1 MRDREI
7 SVEQEH
13 LDRVYRRLEEKI
25 HEAEFLMNDAA
36 KRGQVGT
43 PGALAER
50 DAQVFR
56 AGIHLNRLNNEF
68 EDFLFGRIDLLLG
81 KDGKKGPD
89 GAYTAVEPAEGA
101 VRDDGT
107 ADIAETLHIGRIG
120 VLDSEYAPLVIDWRA
135 PAAAPFYRST
145 PVDPG
150 RVVRRR
156 VIRSKGRRVLGV
168 EDDLMRPELKA
179 FLDGGE
185 LAVIGDGALMAAL
198 GQARSHTMRDIVA
211 SIQAEQDLVIR
222 APAASVTYVEGG
234 PGTGKTAVAL
244 HRAAYLLYQDRR
256 RYSGG
261 ILIVSPTPL
270 LVAYTEGVLPSLGEE
285 GQVAIRAIGSLVDGA
300 EATLYDSPS
309 TARAKG
315 SYRMLRVLRKAAR
328 GALELGPAGMLGGAD
343 GSGTGAGGGSA
354 SGSGASG
361 ADASGAGAGGADASG
376 TGTGGAN
383 GTRSGRSAGNG
394 TGSEMS
400 GAEASGT
407 GVGGANGTRSGRSAG
422 NGTGSEMSGADA
434 SGSEAGE
441 AEASGSGTS
450 GADASGTGTSGAYG
464 TRSGRSGA
472 NGAGAGNGSGV
483 GTAAANGRGS
493 GTAPASSGS
502 ASATAPTQ
510 LSFGDDGDGESPA
523 APAPVG
529 PPTRL
534 RVVAFG
540 RRLELE
546 AAELERIRRN
556 ALGGTA
562 PVNLL
567 RPRARKL
574 LLDALWAQSGA
585 ATRHTDPELAAELRS
600 SFDED
605 VTSEDSF
612 IAFLDAWWPELT
624 PRAVLAAMADERRLG
639 RWARR
644 ILNPGEVRRVARS
657 LRRDGHSV
665 HDIAMLDELQ
675 AILGTPARPRKKR
688 ELDPLDQLTGL
699 EELMPVREESQR
711 ERAER
716 LAQERTEYA
725 HVIVDEAQDLT
736 PMQWRM
742 VGRRGRHATWTV
754 VGDPAQSSWSDPD
767 EAAEARDEALGTRP
781 RRRFELTVNYRNP
794 AEIAE
799 LAAKVL
805 ALAMPGSKAPSAVRS
820 TGVEP
825 RFTVV
830 QKSLG
835 ETVRAEA
842 ARLLDLVD
850 GTVGVV
856 VAMQRREEAARWLAG
871 LGERVVALGSLEAK
885 GLEYDATV
893 VVSPAE
899 IADES
904 PAGLRVLYVALTR
917 ATQQLTVVSADRDQ
931 PDGSGVPDLLRD

>member
-1 MRDREI
+1 MAVQAQQETAVDSVQDSVRDREI

-25 HEAEFLMNDAA
+25 HEAEFLMHDAA
-36 KRGQVGT
+36 RRGQVGT

-56 AGIHLNRLNNEF
+56 AGVHLNRLNNEF
-68 EDFLFGRIDLLLG
+68 EDFLFGRIDLLPG

-89 GAYTAVEPAEGA
+89 GAYTALEPADGA
-101 VRDDGT
+101 IRDDNT

-120 VLDSEYAPLVIDWRA
+120 VLDEDYAPLVIDWRA

-168 EDDLMRPELKA
+168 EDDLMRPQLTA
-179 FLDGGE
+179 RLDGRE
-185 LAVIGDGALMAAL
+185 LPVIGDGALMAAL

-211 SIQAEQDLVIR
+211 SIQAEQDMVIR

-256 RYSGG
+256 RYAGG

-285 GQVAIRAIGSLVDGA
+285 GQVAIRAIGSLVDGL
-300 EATLYDSPS
+300 EATLYDSPAV
-309 TARAKG
+309 ARAKG
-315 SYRMLRVLRKAAR
+315 SYRMLKVLRKAAR
-328 GALELGPAGMLGGAD
+328 GALEGGRPACGPPAGQLAFGESTGDTDTDGARPQGPAGTPD
-343 GSGTGAGGGSA
+343 
-354 SGSGASG
+354 
-361 ADASGAGAGGADASG
+361 
-376 TGTGGAN
+376 
-383 GTRSGRSAGNG
+383 
-394 TGSEMS
+394 
-400 GAEASGT
+400 
-407 GVGGANGTRSGRSAG
+407 
-422 NGTGSEMSGADA
+422 
-434 SGSEAGE
+434 
-441 AEASGSGTS
+441 
-450 GADASGTGTSGAYG
+450 
-464 TRSGRSGA
+464 
-472 NGAGAGNGSGV
+472 
-483 GTAAANGRGS
+483 
-493 GTAPASSGS
+493 
-502 ASATAPTQ
+502 
-510 LSFGDDGDGESPA
+510 
-523 APAPVG
+523 
-529 PPTRL
+529 RL

-546 AAELERIRRN
+546 AGDLDRIRQS

-574 LLDALWAQSGA
+574 LLDALWERSGA
-585 ATRHTDPELAAELRS
+585 SGRHSDPELAAELRS

-605 VTSEDSF
+605 VTGEDSF

-624 PRAVLAAMADERRLG
+624 PKSVLAAMADERRLG

-644 ILNPGEVRRVARS
+644 ILNPGEVRKVARS
-657 LRRDGHSV
+657 LKREGHSV

-675 AILGTPARPRKKR
+675 AILGAPARPRRRR

-767 EAAEARDEALGTRP
+767 EAAQARDEALGSRP
-781 RRRFELTVNYRNP
+781 RRRFRLTVNYRNP

-805 ALAMPGSKAPSAVRS
+805 ALAMPGAESPAAVRS
-820 TGVEP
+820 TGVVP
-825 RFTVV
+825 RFSAVTDT
-830 QKSLG
+830 LG
-835 ETVRAEA
+835 TTVRAEA
-842 ARLLDLVD
+842 ERLLERVD

-856 VAMQRREEAARWLAG
+856 VAMNRREEARRWLAG
-871 LGERVVALGSLEAK
+871 LGDRVVALGSLEAK

-917 ATQQLTVVSADRDQ
+917 ATQQLTVVSADRDE
-931 PDGSGVPDLLRD
+931 PDGDGVPDLLRD

>member
-1 MRDREI
+1 VAAQEAVDTVRDREI
-7 SVEQEH
+7 GIEQEH
-13 LDRVYRRLEEKI
+13 LDQVYRRLEEKI

-36 KRGQVGT
+36 QKGHVGT

-56 AGIHLNRLNNEF
+56 AGVHLNRLNNEF
-68 EDFLFGRIDLLLG
+68 EDFLFGRIDLLEG
-81 KDGKKGPD
+81 KDGVRGPD
-89 GAYTAVEPAEGA
+89 GAYTSVEPADDA
-101 VRDDGT
+101 VRADNT
-107 ADIAETLHIGRIG
+107 ADIGETLHIGRIG
-120 VLDSEYAPLVIDWRA
+120 VLDADYSPLVIDWRA

-145 PVDPG
+145 PVEPG

-179 FLDGGE
+179 ALDGAE
-185 LAVIGDGALMAAL
+185 LPVIGDGALMAAL
-198 GQARSHTMRDIVA
+198 GQARGHSMRDIVS

-256 RYSGG
+256 RYAGG

-270 LVAYTEGVLPSLGEE
+270 LVSYTEGVLPSLGEE
-285 GQVAIRAIGSLVDGA
+285 GQVAIRALGDLA
-300 EATLYDSPS
+300 EDAAGGVADTYDEPAVS
-309 TARAKG
+309 RIKG
-315 SYRMLRVLRKAAR
+315 SSRMLAVLRKAAR
-328 GALELGPAGMLGGAD
+328 GALDQPDTPRL
-343 GSGTGAGGGSA
+343 
-354 SGSGASG
+354 
-361 ADASGAGAGGADASG
+361 
-376 TGTGGAN
+376 
-383 GTRSGRSAGNG
+383 
-394 TGSEMS
+394 
-400 GAEASGT
+400 
-407 GVGGANGTRSGRSAG
+407 
-422 NGTGSEMSGADA
+422 
-434 SGSEAGE
+434 
-441 AEASGSGTS
+441 
-450 GADASGTGTSGAYG
+450 
-464 TRSGRSGA
+464 
-472 NGAGAGNGSGV
+472 
-483 GTAAANGRGS
+483 
-493 GTAPASSGS
+493 
-502 ASATAPTQ
+502 
-510 LSFGDDGDGESPA
+510 
-523 APAPVG
+523 
-529 PPTRL
+529 L

-546 AAELERIRRN
+546 ENELRRIRQN
-556 ALGGTA
+556 VLSGTA

-567 RPRARKL
+567 RPRARRL
-574 LLDALWAQSGA
+574 LLDALYARSGA
-585 ATRHTDPELAAELRS
+585 AGRHSDPELAAELRS

-605 VTSEDSF
+605 VSTEDSF
-612 IAFLDAWWPELT
+612 LGFLDAWWPELA
-624 PRAVLAAMADERRLG
+624 PRRVLDAMGDEKRLG

-657 LRRDGHSV
+657 LRRPGLSV
-665 HDIAMLDELQ
+665 HDVALLDELHTL
-675 AILGTPARPRKKR
+675 LGAPARPKRKR
-688 ELDPLDQLTGL
+688 EYDPLDQLTGL
-699 EELMPVREESQR
+699 EELMPVREETQR

-716 LAQERTEYA
+716 LAAERTEYA

-742 VGRRGRHATWTV
+742 VGRRGRHATWTI

-767 EAAEARDEALGTRP
+767 EAAASRDEALGSRP

-805 ALAMPGSKAPSAVRS
+805 ALAMPGKESPRAVRS

-825 RFTVV
+825 RFVAV
-830 QKSLG
+830 AGGDLAK
-835 ETVRAEA
+835 TVRAEA
-842 ARLLDLVD
+842 ERLLAGVE

-856 VAMQRREEAARWLAG
+856 VAMDRRAEAARWLDG
-871 LGERVVALGSLEAK
+871 LGDRVVALGSLEAK
-885 GLEYDATV
+885 GLEYDATL

-917 ATQQLTVVSADRDQ
+917 STQALTVLAGERDL
-931 PDGSGVPDLLRD
+931 PDAAGVPDLLRD

>member
-1 MRDREI
+1 MAAQAQQTAVDSIHDSVRDREI

-56 AGIHLNRLNNEF
+56 AGVHLNRLNNEF

-89 GAYTAVEPAEGA
+89 GAYTAVEPADGA
-101 VRDDGT
+101 VRDDNT

-179 FLDGGE
+179 FLAGQE

-285 GQVAIRAIGSLVDGA
+285 GQVAIRAIGSLVDGV

-315 SYRMLRVLRKAAR
+315 SYRMLKVLRKAAR
-328 GALELGPAGMLGGAD
+328 GALEA
-343 GSGTGAGGGSA
+343 GSGSGGSA
-354 SGSGASG
+354 GGSGRRRRRG
-361 ADASGAGAGGADASG
+361 
-376 TGTGGAN
+376 
-383 GTRSGRSAGNG
+383 
-394 TGSEMS
+394 
-400 GAEASGT
+400 EASGRL
-407 GVGGANGTRSGRSAG
+407 AF
-422 NGTGSEMSGADA
+422 
-434 SGSEAGE
+434 
-441 AEASGSGTS
+441 
-450 GADASGTGTSGAYG
+450 
-464 TRSGRSGA
+464 
-472 NGAGAGNGSGV
+472 GAGDAD
-483 GTAAANGRGS
+483 
-493 GTAPASSGS
+493 
-502 ASATAPTQ
+502 Q
-510 LSFGDDGDGESPA
+510 LPFGDDDTPER
-523 APAPVG
+523 APAG
-529 PPTRL
+529 PASRL

-546 AAELERIRRN
+546 APELERIRHT
-556 ALGGTA
+556 ALSGTA

-567 RPRARKL
+567 RPRARRL
-574 LLDALWAQSGA
+574 LLDALWARSGA
-585 ATRHTDPELAAELRS
+585 GGRHTDPELAAELRS

-605 VTSEDSF
+605 VSSEDSF
-612 IAFLDAWWPELT
+612 IDFLNAWWPELT
-624 PRAVLAAMADERRLG
+624 PKAVLDAMADERRLG

-644 ILNPGEVRRVARS
+644 ILNPGEVRKVARS
-657 LRRDGHSV
+657 LRRDGYSV

-675 AILGTPARPRKKR
+675 AILGTPARPRKR
-688 ELDPLDQLTGL
+688 RDLDPLDQLTGL
-699 EELMPVREESQR
+699 EELMPVREETQR

-716 LAQERTEYA
+716 LAEERTEYA

-781 RRRFELTVNYRNP
+781 RRRFQLTVNYRNP
-794 AEIAE
+794 SEIAE
-799 LAAKVL
+799 LASRVL
-805 ALAMPGSKAPSAVRS
+805 ALAMPGSESPRAVRS

-825 RFTVV
+825 RFAVV
-830 QKSLG
+830 RESLAS
-835 ETVRAEA
+835 TVREEA
-842 ARLLDLVD
+842 ARLLDRVD
-850 GTVGVV
+850 GTIGVV

-871 LGERVVALGSLEAK
+871 LGDRVVALGSLEAK

-917 ATQQLTVVSADRDQ
+917 ATQQLTVVSGERDQ
-931 PDGSGVPDLLRD
+931 PDATGVPDLLRD

>member
-1 MRDREI
+1 MAAQVQQETALGSVHDSVREREI

-13 LDRVYRRLEEKI
+13 LDQVYRRLDEKI

-36 KRGQVGT
+36 KRGHVGT

-56 AGIHLNRLNNEF
+56 AGVHLNRLHNEY

-81 KDGKKGPD
+81 KDGEKGPD

-101 VRDDGT
+101 VREDGT

-120 VLDSEYAPLVIDWRA
+120 VLDEEYAPLVIDWRA

-179 FLDGGE
+179 RLDGHE

-198 GQARSHTMRDIVA
+198 GQARSHTMRDIVS

-256 RYSGG
+256 RYAGG

-300 EATLYDSPS
+300 EATLYDAPS
-309 TARAKG
+309 VARAKG
-315 SYRMLRVLRKAAR
+315 SYRMLKVLRKAAR
-328 GALELGPAGMLGGAD
+328 GALELND
-343 GSGTGAGGGSA
+343 
-354 SGSGASG
+354 
-361 ADASGAGAGGADASG
+361 
-376 TGTGGAN
+376 
-383 GTRSGRSAGNG
+383 
-394 TGSEMS
+394 
-400 GAEASGT
+400 
-407 GVGGANGTRSGRSAG
+407 
-422 NGTGSEMSGADA
+422 
-434 SGSEAGE
+434 
-441 AEASGSGTS
+441 
-450 GADASGTGTSGAYG
+450 
-464 TRSGRSGA
+464 
-472 NGAGAGNGSGV
+472 
-483 GTAAANGRGS
+483 
-493 GTAPASSGS
+493 
-502 ASATAPTQ
+502 
-510 LSFGDDGDGESPA
+510 
-523 APAPVG
+523 
-529 PPTRL
+529 PPGRL

-546 AAELERIRRN
+546 AGELEAIRRTT
-556 ALGGTA
+556 LSGTA

-567 RPRARKL
+567 RPRARRL
-574 LLDALWAQSGA
+574 LLDALWARSGA

-605 VTSEDSF
+605 ITGEDDF
-612 IAFLDAWWPELT
+612 VAFLDAWWPELT
-624 PRAVLAAMADERRLG
+624 PRRVLDAMADERRLG

-644 ILNPGEVRRVARS
+644 ILTPGEVRRVARS
-657 LRRDGHSV
+657 LKRDGLSV
-665 HDIAMLDELQ
+665 HDVAMLDELQ
-675 AILGTPARPRKKR
+675 AVLGLPARPKKKR

-699 EELMPVREESQR
+699 DELMPVREESQR

-716 LAQERTEYA
+716 LAQERTEYT

-781 RRRFELTVNYRNP
+781 RRRFTLTVNYRNP
-794 AEIAE
+794 AEIAQ
-799 LAAKVL
+799 LASKVL
-805 ALAMPGSKAPSAVRS
+805 ALAMPGSPSPSAVRS

-825 RFTVV
+825 RFVATNNGH
-830 QKSLG
+830 STAERG
-835 ETVRAEA
+835 SFARTVREEA
-842 ARLLDLVD
+842 ARLLDRVD

-856 VAMQRREEAARWLAG
+856 VAMNRREEAARWLAG
-871 LGERVVALGSLEAK
+871 LGDRVVALGSLEAK

-917 ATQQLTVVSADRDQ
+917 ATQQLTVVSGERDE
-931 PDGSGVPDLLRD
+931 PDAHGVPDLLRD

>member
-1 MRDREI
+1 MAAQAHRQGAVGSVHDSVRDREI
-7 SVEQEH
+7 DVEQEH

-25 HEAEFLMNDAA
+25 HEAEFLMQDAA
-36 KRGQVGT
+36 RRGQVGT

-68 EDFLFGRIDLLLG
+68 EDFLFGRIDLLTG

-101 VRDDGT
+101 VRPDNT

-120 VLDSEYAPLVIDWRA
+120 VLDQDYTPLVIDWRA

-156 VIRSKGRRVLGV
+156 VIRSKGRQVLGV
-168 EDDLMRPELKA
+168 EDDLMRPELTA
-179 FLDGGE
+179 YLDGDE
-185 LAVIGDGALMAAL
+185 LPAIGDGALMAAL

-256 RYSGG
+256 RYAGG

-285 GQVAIRAIGSLVDGA
+285 GQVAIRAIGSLVEGS

-309 TARAKG
+309 VARAKG
-315 SYRMLRVLRKAAR
+315 SSRMLKVLRKAAR
-328 GALELGPAGMLGGAD
+328 GALELNDPPA
-343 GSGTGAGGGSA
+343 
-354 SGSGASG
+354 
-361 ADASGAGAGGADASG
+361 
-376 TGTGGAN
+376 
-383 GTRSGRSAGNG
+383 
-394 TGSEMS
+394 
-400 GAEASGT
+400 
-407 GVGGANGTRSGRSAG
+407 
-422 NGTGSEMSGADA
+422 
-434 SGSEAGE
+434 
-441 AEASGSGTS
+441 
-450 GADASGTGTSGAYG
+450 
-464 TRSGRSGA
+464 
-472 NGAGAGNGSGV
+472 
-483 GTAAANGRGS
+483 
-493 GTAPASSGS
+493 
-502 ASATAPTQ
+502 
-510 LSFGDDGDGESPA
+510 
-523 APAPVG
+523 
-529 PPTRL
+529 RL

-546 AAELERIRRN
+546 ARELDGIRRS

-574 LLDALWAQSGA
+574 LLDALWERSGA
-585 ATRHTDPELAAELRS
+585 AGRHSDPELAAELRS

-605 VTSEDSF
+605 ITSEDAF

-624 PRAVLAAMADERRLG
+624 PAAVLDAMADERRLG

-644 ILNPGEVRRVARS
+644 ILNPGEVRKVARS
-657 LRRDGHSV
+657 LRREGRTV
-665 HDIAMLDELQ
+665 HDIALLDELQ
-675 AILGTPARPRKKR
+675 AVLGAPARPRRKR

-716 LAQERTEYA
+716 LAQERVEYA

-799 LAAKVL
+799 LASKVL
-805 ALAMPGSKAPSAVRS
+805 ALAMPGSVSPKAVRS

-830 QKSLG
+830 EDTLG
-835 ETVRAEA
+835 ATVRDEA
-842 ARLLDLVD
+842 ARLLERVD

-856 VAMQRREEAARWLAG
+856 VAMQRREEARRWLAG
-871 LGERVVALGSLEAK
+871 LGDRVVALGSLEAK

-917 ATQQLTVVSADRDQ
+917 ATQQLTVVSADRDE
-931 PDGSGVPDLLRD
+931 PDAVGVPDLLRD

>member
-1 MRDREI
+1 MAAQAQQETAVGSVHGETHDSVRDREI
-7 SVEQEH
+7 GIEQVH
-13 LDRVYRRLEEKI
+13 LDQVYRRLEEKI

-56 AGIHLNRLNNEF
+56 AGVHLNRLNNEF
-68 EDFLFGRIDLLLG
+68 EDFLFGRIDLLRG

-101 VRDDGT
+101 VREDNT

-120 VLDSEYAPLVIDWRA
+120 VLDQDYSPLVIDWRA

-145 PVDPG
+145 PVEPG

-168 EDDLMRPELKA
+168 EDDLMRPELTA
-179 FLDGGE
+179 FLDGE
-185 LAVIGDGALMAAL
+185 RLPVIGDGALMAAL

-256 RYSGG
+256 RYAGG

-300 EATLYDSPS
+300 EATLYDSPAV
-309 TARAKG
+309 ARAKG
-315 SYRMLRVLRKAAR
+315 SYRMLKVLRKAAR
-328 GALELGPAGMLGGAD
+328 GALETKD
-343 GSGTGAGGGSA
+343 T
-354 SGSGASG
+354 
-361 ADASGAGAGGADASG
+361 
-376 TGTGGAN
+376 
-383 GTRSGRSAGNG
+383 
-394 TGSEMS
+394 
-400 GAEASGT
+400 
-407 GVGGANGTRSGRSAG
+407 
-422 NGTGSEMSGADA
+422 
-434 SGSEAGE
+434 
-441 AEASGSGTS
+441 
-450 GADASGTGTSGAYG
+450 
-464 TRSGRSGA
+464 
-472 NGAGAGNGSGV
+472 
-483 GTAAANGRGS
+483 
-493 GTAPASSGS
+493 
-502 ASATAPTQ
+502 
-510 LSFGDDGDGESPA
+510 
-523 APAPVG
+523 
-529 PPTRL
+529 PTRL

-546 AAELERIRRN
+546 ADRLERIRNN

-574 LLDALWAQSGA
+574 LLDALWEQSGA
-585 ATRHTDPELAAELRS
+585 AGRHSDPELAAELRS

-612 IAFLDAWWPELT
+612 IEFLDAWWPELA
-624 PRAVLAAMADERRLG
+624 PRSVLAAMADERRLG

-657 LRRDGHSV
+657 LGRDGLSV
-665 HDIAMLDELQ
+665 HDVAMLDELE
-675 AILGTPARPRKKR
+675 AVLGAPVRPRKRR

-699 EELMPVREESQR
+699 EELMPQREETQR

-742 VGRRGRHATWTV
+742 VGRRGRHATWTI

-767 EAAEARDEALGTRP
+767 EAAEARDEALGSRP
-781 RRRFELTVNYRNP
+781 RRRFQLTVNYRNP

-805 ALAMPGSKAPSAVRS
+805 ALAMPGSVSPSAVRS

-825 RFTVV
+825 RFVATNNAQGAAVRNP
-830 QKSLG
+830 LA
-835 ETVRAEA
+835 ETVREEA
-842 ARLLDLVD
+842 ARLLDRVD

-856 VAMQRREEAARWLAG
+856 VAMNRREEARRWLAG
-871 LGERVVALGSLEAK
+871 LGDRVVALGSLEAK

-917 ATQQLTVVSADRDQ
+917 ATQQLTVVSAGRDE
-931 PDGSGVPDLLRD
+931 PDEAGVPDLLRD

>member
-1 MRDREI
+1 MAAQVQQETLDSAHDSVREKEI
-7 SVEQEH
+7 GVEQEH

-36 KRGQVGT
+36 QRGQVGT

-101 VRDDGT
+101 VRPDNT

-156 VIRSKGRRVLGV
+156 VIRSKGRKVLGV

-179 FLDGGE
+179 SLDGGE

-256 RYSGG
+256 RYAGG

-300 EATLYDSPS
+300 EATLYDSPAV
-309 TARAKG
+309 ARAKG
-315 SYRMLRVLRKAAR
+315 SYRMLKVLRKAAR
-328 GALELGPAGMLGGAD
+328 GALE
-343 GSGTGAGGGSA
+343 SG
-354 SGSGASG
+354 
-361 ADASGAGAGGADASG
+361 DA
-376 TGTGGAN
+376 
-383 GTRSGRSAGNG
+383 
-394 TGSEMS
+394 
-400 GAEASGT
+400 
-407 GVGGANGTRSGRSAG
+407 
-422 NGTGSEMSGADA
+422 
-434 SGSEAGE
+434 
-441 AEASGSGTS
+441 
-450 GADASGTGTSGAYG
+450 
-464 TRSGRSGA
+464 
-472 NGAGAGNGSGV
+472 
-483 GTAAANGRGS
+483 
-493 GTAPASSGS
+493 
-502 ASATAPTQ
+502 
-510 LSFGDDGDGESPA
+510 
-523 APAPVG
+523 
-529 PPTRL
+529 PTRL

-540 RRLELE
+540 RRVELE
-546 AAELERIRRN
+546 APDLDRIRHN

-574 LLDALWAQSGA
+574 LLDALWSRSGA
-585 ATRHTDPELAAELRS
+585 AGRHSDPELAAELRS

-605 VTSEDSF
+605 ITSEDDF

-624 PRAVLAAMADERRLG
+624 PRGVLEAMSGERRLG

-657 LRRDGHSV
+657 LKREGLSV
-665 HDIAMLDELQ
+665 HDVAVLDELQ
-675 AILGTPARPRKKR
+675 AVLGAPARPRKKR
-688 ELDPLDQLTGL
+688 DHDPLDQLTGL
-699 EELMPVREESQR
+699 EELMPVREETQR

-767 EAAEARDEALGTRP
+767 EAAEARDEALGSRP
-781 RRRFELTVNYRNP
+781 RRRCTLTVNYRNP

-805 ALAMPGSKAPSAVRS
+805 ALAMPGSESPSAVRS

-825 RFTVV
+825 RFVTAVREP
-830 QKSLG
+830 LAR
-835 ETVRAEA
+835 TVRAEA

-856 VAMQRREEAARWLAG
+856 VAMNRRDEAARWLAG
-871 LGERVVALGSLEAK
+871 LGDRVVALGSLEAK

-917 ATQQLTVVSADRDQ
+917 ATQQLTVVSAERDD
-931 PDGSGVPDLLRD
+931 PDAKGVPDLLRD

>member
-1 MRDREI
+1 
-7 SVEQEH
+7 
-13 LDRVYRRLEEKI
+13 
-25 HEAEFLMNDAA
+25 MNDAA
-36 KRGQVGT
+36 QRGQVGT

-56 AGIHLNRLNNEF
+56 AGVHLNRLNNEF
-68 EDFLFGRIDLLLG
+68 EDFLFGRIDLLTG

-101 VRDDGT
+101 VRADDT

-120 VLDSEYAPLVIDWRA
+120 VLDQDYAPLVIDWRA

-156 VIRSKGRRVLGV
+156 VIRSKGRKVLGV
-168 EDDLMRPELKA
+168 EDDLMRPELTA
-179 FLDGGE
+179 YLDGQE
-185 LAVIGDGALMAAL
+185 LPVIGDGALMAAL

-256 RYSGG
+256 RYAGG

-285 GQVAIRAIGSLVDGA
+285 GQVAIRAIGSLVEGN
-300 EATLYDSPS
+300 EAALYDAPS
-309 TARAKG
+309 VARAKG
-315 SYRMLRVLRKAAR
+315 SYRMLKVLRKAAR
-328 GALELGPAGMLGGAD
+328 GALELN
-343 GSGTGAGGGSA
+343 
-354 SGSGASG
+354 
-361 ADASGAGAGGADASG
+361 DA
-376 TGTGGAN
+376 
-383 GTRSGRSAGNG
+383 
-394 TGSEMS
+394 
-400 GAEASGT
+400 
-407 GVGGANGTRSGRSAG
+407 
-422 NGTGSEMSGADA
+422 
-434 SGSEAGE
+434 
-441 AEASGSGTS
+441 
-450 GADASGTGTSGAYG
+450 
-464 TRSGRSGA
+464 
-472 NGAGAGNGSGV
+472 
-483 GTAAANGRGS
+483 
-493 GTAPASSGS
+493 
-502 ASATAPTQ
+502 
-510 LSFGDDGDGESPA
+510 
-523 APAPVG
+523 
-529 PPTRL
+529 PTRL

-546 AAELERIRRN
+546 AQELEGIRRA

-574 LLDALWAQSGA
+574 LLDALWEQSGSA
-585 ATRHTDPELAAELRS
+585 NRHTDPELAAELRS

-605 VTSEDSF
+605 ITSEDAF

-624 PRAVLAAMADERRLG
+624 PAAVLDAMTDERRLG

-644 ILNPGEVRRVARS
+644 ILNPGEVRKVARS
-657 LRRDGHSV
+657 LKRDGRSV
-665 HDIAMLDELQ
+665 HDIALLDELQ
-675 AILGTPARPRKKR
+675 AILGAPARPRKKR

-767 EAAEARDEALGTRP
+767 EAAQARDEALGTRP
-781 RRRFELTVNYRNP
+781 RRRFQLTVNYRNP

-799 LAAKVL
+799 LASKVL
-805 ALAMPGSKAPSAVRS
+805 ALAMPGSESPKAVRS

-830 QKSLG
+830 ENTLA
-835 ETVRAEA
+835 ETVRDEA
-842 ARLLDLVD
+842 ARLLERVD

-856 VAMQRREEAARWLAG
+856 VAMQRRAEARRWLAG
-871 LGERVVALGSLEAK
+871 LGDRVVALGSLEAK

-917 ATQQLTVVSADRDQ
+917 ATQQLTVVSAERDE
-931 PDGSGVPDLLRD
+931 PDAAGVPDLLRD

>member
-1 MRDREI
+1 MAAQVQQSAVGSVHEAHDSVRDREI

-25 HEAEFLMNDAA
+25 HEAEFLMHDAA
-36 KRGQVGT
+36 QRGQVGT

-56 AGIHLNRLNNEF
+56 AGVHLNRLNNEF

-101 VRDDGT
+101 VREDNT

-120 VLDSEYAPLVIDWRA
+120 VLDEDYSPLVIDWRA
-135 PAAAPFYRST
+135 PAAAPFYRAT
-145 PVDPG
+145 PVEPG

-168 EDDLMRPELKA
+168 EDDLMRPELTA
-179 FLDGGE
+179 YLDGRE
-185 LAVIGDGALMAAL
+185 LPVIGDGALMAAL
-198 GQARSHTMRDIVA
+198 GQARGHTMRDIVS

-256 RYSGG
+256 RYAGG

-300 EATLYDSPS
+300 EATVYDSPS
-309 TARAKG
+309 VARAKG
-315 SYRMLRVLRKAAR
+315 SSRMLKVLRKAAR
-328 GALELGPAGMLGGAD
+328 GALELGPAAP
-343 GSGTGAGGGSA
+343 
-354 SGSGASG
+354 
-361 ADASGAGAGGADASG
+361 ADAEDDE
-376 TGTGGAN
+376 
-383 GTRSGRSAGNG
+383 GR
-394 TGSEMS
+394 
-400 GAEASGT
+400 
-407 GVGGANGTRSGRSAG
+407 
-422 NGTGSEMSGADA
+422 
-434 SGSEAGE
+434 
-441 AEASGSGTS
+441 
-450 GADASGTGTSGAYG
+450 
-464 TRSGRSGA
+464 
-472 NGAGAGNGSGV
+472 
-483 GTAAANGRGS
+483 
-493 GTAPASSGS
+493 P
-502 ASATAPTQ
+502 
-510 LSFGDDGDGESPA
+510 GDG
-523 APAPVG
+523 
-529 PPTRL
+529 PPSRL

-546 AAELERIRRN
+546 ADELERIRRT
-556 ALGGTA
+556 ALTGTA

-574 LLDALWAQSGA
+574 LLDALWARSGA
-585 ATRHTDPELAAELRS
+585 AGRHTDPELAAELRS

-612 IAFLDAWWPELT
+612 LGFLDAWWPELT
-624 PRAVLAAMADERRLG
+624 PKAVLAAMADEKRLG

-644 ILNPGEVRRVARS
+644 VLNPGEVRKVARS
-657 LRRDGHSV
+657 LRRDGLSV
-665 HDIAMLDELQ
+665 HDIALLDELQ
-675 AILGTPARPRKKR
+675 AILGAPARPRKKR

-699 EELMPVREESQR
+699 EELMPVREETQR

-742 VGRRGRHATWTV
+742 VGRRGRQATWTV

-781 RRRFELTVNYRNP
+781 RRRFQLTVNYRNP

-805 ALAMPGSKAPSAVRS
+805 ALAMPGAESPTAVRS
-820 TGVEP
+820 TGVRP

-830 QKSLG
+830 ADSL
-835 ETVRAEA
+835 ERTVRAEA
-842 ARLLDLVD
+842 ERLLRLVD

-856 VAMQRREEAARWLAG
+856 VAMGRREEARRWLAG
-871 LGERVVALGSLEAK
+871 LGDRVVALGSLEAK

-917 ATQQLTVVSADRDQ
+917 ATQQLTVVSGQRDE
-931 PDGSGVPDLLRD
+931 PDAAGVPDLLRD

>member
-1 MRDREI
+1 MAAQDAAVETADPGVDSVRNREI
-7 SVEQEH
+7 GIEQEH
-13 LDRVYRRLEEKI
+13 LNQVYRRLEEKI
-25 HEAEFLMNDAA
+25 HEAEFLMHDAA

-56 AGIHLNRLNNEF
+56 AGVHLNRLNNEF
-68 EDFLFGRIDLLLG
+68 EDFLFGRIDLLHG

-89 GAYTAVEPAEGA
+89 GAYTSIEPADDA
-101 VRDDGT
+101 VRPDNT
-107 ADIAETLHIGRIG
+107 ADIGETLHIGRIG
-120 VLDSEYAPLVIDWRA
+120 VLDSDYAPLVIDWRA

-156 VIRSKGRRVLGV
+156 VIRSKGRKVLGV
-168 EDDLMRPELKA
+168 EDDLMRPELTA
-179 FLDGGE
+179 ALDGAK
-185 LAVIGDGALMAAL
+185 LPVIGDGALMAAL

-211 SIQAEQDLVIR
+211 SIQAEQDMVIR

-256 RYSGG
+256 RYAGG

-285 GQVAIRAIGSLVDGA
+285 GQVAIRAVGNLVDGV
-300 EATLYDSPS
+300 EATAYDEPAV
-309 TARAKG
+309 ARVKG
-315 SYRMLRVLRKAAR
+315 SSRMLKVLRHAAR
-328 GALELGPAGMLGGAD
+328 GALELSGPAGEP
-343 GSGTGAGGGSA
+343 TGQLAF
-354 SGSGASG
+354 
-361 ADASGAGAGGADASG
+361 
-376 TGTGGAN
+376 
-383 GTRSGRSAGNG
+383 
-394 TGSEMS
+394 
-400 GAEASGT
+400 
-407 GVGGANGTRSGRSAG
+407 
-422 NGTGSEMSGADA
+422 
-434 SGSEAGE
+434 GE
-441 AEASGSGTS
+441 EPQ
-450 GADASGTGTSGAYG
+450 
-464 TRSGRSGA
+464 
-472 NGAGAGNGSGV
+472 
-483 GTAAANGRGS
+483 
-493 GTAPASSGS
+493 APSR
-502 ASATAPTQ
+502 AP
-510 LSFGDDGDGESPA
+510 D
-523 APAPVG
+523 
-529 PPTRL
+529 RL

-540 RRLELE
+540 RRIELE
-546 AAELERIRRN
+546 AEELQRIRHN
-556 ALGGTA
+556 VLGGTA

-567 RPRARKL
+567 RPRARRL
-574 LLDALWAQSGA
+574 LLDALYAKSGA
-585 ATRHTDPELAAELRS
+585 ATRHTDHELAAELRS

-605 VTSEDSF
+605 VAAEDAF
-612 IAFLDAWWPELT
+612 IGFLDAWWPELT
-624 PRAVLAAMADERRLG
+624 PRRVLTAMADERLLG

-644 ILNPGEVRRVARS
+644 VLNPGEVRRLARS
-657 LRRDGHSV
+657 LRREALSV
-665 HDIAMLDELQ
+665 HDVALLDELQ
-675 AILGTPARPRKKR
+675 TLLGTLARPRRRR

-699 EELMPVREESQR
+699 EELMPQREETQR

-754 VGDPAQSSWSDPD
+754 VGDPAQSSWSSPD
-767 EAAEARDEALGTRP
+767 EAAEARDEALGSRP
-781 RRRFELTVNYRNP
+781 RRRFQLTVNYRNP

-805 ALAMPGSKAPSAVRS
+805 ALAMPGMQSPSAVRS
-820 TGVEP
+820 TGVQP
-825 RFTVV
+825 RFAVV
-830 QKSLG
+830 RDGNPAQ
-835 ETVRAEA
+835 TVRAEA
-842 ARLLDLVD
+842 QRLLDRVD

-856 VAMQRREEAARWLAG
+856 VAMNRREQATRWLAG

-917 ATQQLTVVSADRDQ
+917 ATQQLTVVSDRRDE
-931 PDGSGVPDLLRD
+931 PDAKGVPDLLRD

>member
-1 MRDREI
+1 MAAQAQPSAVGSVQDSVRDREI

-56 AGIHLNRLNNEF
+56 AGVHLNRLNNEF
-68 EDFLFGRIDLLLG
+68 EDFLFGRIDLLPG

-101 VRDDGT
+101 VREDAT

-179 FLDGGE
+179 FLDGHE
-185 LAVIGDGALMAAL
+185 LPVIGDGALMAAL

-285 GQVAIRAIGSLVDGA
+285 GQVAIRAIGSLVDGV
-300 EATLYDSPS
+300 EATLYDSPAV
-309 TARAKG
+309 ARAKG
-315 SYRMLRVLRKAAR
+315 SYRMLKVLRKAAR
-328 GALELGPAGMLGGAD
+328 GVLELGAGAD
-343 GSGTGAGGGSA
+343 AGPGGSA
-354 SGSGASG
+354 R
-361 ADASGAGAGGADASG
+361 AG
-376 TGTGGAN
+376 GTGGA
-383 GTRSGRSAGNG
+383 RGRSD
-394 TGSEMS
+394 S
-400 GAEASGT
+400 G
-407 GVGGANGTRSGRSAG
+407 
-422 NGTGSEMSGADA
+422 
-434 SGSEAGE
+434 
-441 AEASGSGTS
+441 
-450 GADASGTGTSGAYG
+450 
-464 TRSGRSGA
+464 
-472 NGAGAGNGSGV
+472 
-483 GTAAANGRGS
+483 
-493 GTAPASSGS
+493 
-502 ASATAPTQ
+502 Q
-510 LSFGDDGDGESPA
+510 LSFGDLGAVDSGAGDGSGAATAVSPQ
-523 APAPVG
+523 PSSG

-546 AAELERIRRN
+546 ADELERIRRN
-556 ALGGTA
+556 ALSGTA

-574 LLDALWAQSGA
+574 LLDALWARSGA
-585 ATRHTDPELAAELRS
+585 GGRHTDPELAAELRS

-605 VTSEDSF
+605 ITSEDSF
-612 IAFLDAWWPELT
+612 IEFLDAWWPELT
-624 PRAVLAAMADERRLG
+624 PKTVLAAMADERRLG

-657 LRRDGHSV
+657 LRRDGLTV

-675 AILGTPARPRKKR
+675 AVLGAPARPRKRR

-716 LAQERTEYA
+716 LAQERVEYA

-767 EAAEARDEALGTRP
+767 EAAEARDEALGSRP

-794 AEIAE
+794 SEIAE

-805 ALAMPGSKAPSAVRS
+805 ALAMPGSTSPTAVRS

-830 QKSLG
+830 RKSLG
-835 ETVRAEA
+835 ETVREEA
-842 ARLLDLVD
+842 ARLLGLVD

-856 VAMQRREEAARWLAG
+856 VAMNRREEAARWLTG
-871 LGERVVALGSLEAK
+871 LGDRVVALGSLEAK

-931 PDGSGVPDLLRD
+931 PDGQGVPDLLRD

>member
-1 MRDREI
+1 MAAQAQQDSAVDSEHDPVRGDSAREDSVRDREI
-7 SVEQEH
+7 DVEQAH

-25 HEAEFLMNDAA
+25 HEAEFLMHDAA
-36 KRGQVGT
+36 QRGHVGT

-101 VRDDGT
+101 LHPDGT

-120 VLDSEYAPLVIDWRA
+120 VLDEDYAPLVIDWRA

-168 EDDLMRPELKA
+168 EDDLMRPEITA
-179 FLDGGE
+179 RLDGEE
-185 LAVIGDGALMAAL
+185 LAVVGDGALMAAL
-198 GQARSHTMRDIVA
+198 GQARTHSMRDIVA
-211 SIQAEQDLVIR
+211 SIQAEQDRVIR

-256 RYSGG
+256 RYAGG

-285 GQVAIRAIGSLVDGA
+285 GQVAIRAIGSLADDAAGA
-300 EATLYDSPS
+300 EATLYDTPA
-309 TARAKG
+309 TARVKG
-315 SYRMLRVLRKAAR
+315 SSRMLRVLRKAAR
-328 GALELGPAGMLGGAD
+328 GALEPAD
-343 GSGTGAGGGSA
+343 S
-354 SGSGASG
+354 
-361 ADASGAGAGGADASG
+361 
-376 TGTGGAN
+376 
-383 GTRSGRSAGNG
+383 
-394 TGSEMS
+394 
-400 GAEASGT
+400 
-407 GVGGANGTRSGRSAG
+407 
-422 NGTGSEMSGADA
+422 
-434 SGSEAGE
+434 
-441 AEASGSGTS
+441 
-450 GADASGTGTSGAYG
+450 
-464 TRSGRSGA
+464 
-472 NGAGAGNGSGV
+472 
-483 GTAAANGRGS
+483 
-493 GTAPASSGS
+493 
-502 ASATAPTQ
+502 PT
-510 LSFGDDGDGESPA
+510 L
-523 APAPVG
+523 
-529 PPTRL
+529 L

-546 AAELERIRRN
+546 AEELAGIRRTV
-556 ALGGTA
+556 LGGTA

-567 RPRARKL
+567 RPRARRL
-574 LLDALWAQSGA
+574 LLDALWEKSGA
-585 ATRHTDPELAAELRS
+585 AARHTDPELAAELRS

-605 VTSEDSF
+605 VSSEDSF
-612 IAFLDAWWPELT
+612 TAFLDAWWPELT
-624 PRAVLAAMADERRLG
+624 PAAVLAAMADERRLG

-644 ILNPGEVRRVARS
+644 VLNPGEVRKVARS
-657 LRRDGHSV
+657 LRREGYSV
-665 HDIAMLDELQ
+665 HDIALLDELQ
-675 AILGTPARPRKKR
+675 AIVGTPARPRKRR
-688 ELDPLDQLTGL
+688 EADPLDQLTGL
-699 EELMPVREESQR
+699 EELMPQREETQW

-767 EAAEARDEALGTRP
+767 EAAAARDEALGTRP

-805 ALAMPGSKAPSAVRS
+805 ALAMPGSPSPSAVRS
-820 TGVEP
+820 TGVRP
-825 RFTVV
+825 RFAVV
-830 QKSLG
+830 EDSLAG
-835 ETVRAEA
+835 TVRAEA
-842 ARLLDLVD
+842 ARLLGLVD

-856 VAMQRREEAARWLAG
+856 VAMDRREEARRWLAG
-871 LGERVVALGSLEAK
+871 LGDRVVALGSLEAK

-917 ATQQLTVVSADRDQ
+917 ATQQLTVVSGERDE
-931 PDGSGVPDLLRD
+931 PDASGVPDLLRD

>member
-1 MRDREI
+1 MAAQAQSSVVGSVQDSVRDREI
-7 SVEQEH
+7 GIEQVH

-25 HEAEFLMNDAA
+25 HEAEFLMHDAA
-36 KRGQVGT
+36 QRGQVGT

-101 VRDDGT
+101 VREDRT

-168 EDDLMRPELKA
+168 EDDLMRPELTA
-179 FLDGGE
+179 YLDGRE
-185 LAVIGDGALMAAL
+185 LSVIGDGALMAAL
-198 GQARSHTMRDIVA
+198 GQARGHTMRDIVS

-256 RYSGG
+256 RYAGG

-285 GQVAIRAIGSLVDGA
+285 GQVAIRAIGSLVDGV
-300 EATLYDSPS
+300 EATLYDTPA

-315 SYRMLRVLRKAAR
+315 SSRMLKVLRKAAR
-328 GALELGPAGMLGGAD
+328 GALEQGGAPD
-343 GSGTGAGGGSA
+343 
-354 SGSGASG
+354 
-361 ADASGAGAGGADASG
+361 
-376 TGTGGAN
+376 
-383 GTRSGRSAGNG
+383 
-394 TGSEMS
+394 
-400 GAEASGT
+400 
-407 GVGGANGTRSGRSAG
+407 
-422 NGTGSEMSGADA
+422 
-434 SGSEAGE
+434 
-441 AEASGSGTS
+441 
-450 GADASGTGTSGAYG
+450 
-464 TRSGRSGA
+464 
-472 NGAGAGNGSGV
+472 
-483 GTAAANGRGS
+483 
-493 GTAPASSGS
+493 
-502 ASATAPTQ
+502 
-510 LSFGDDGDGESPA
+510 
-523 APAPVG
+523 
-529 PPTRL
+529 RL

-546 AAELERIRRN
+546 AADLERVRQT
-556 ALGGTA
+556 ALSGTA

-574 LLDALWAQSGA
+574 LLDALWDRSGG
-585 ATRHTDPELAAELRS
+585 ATRHSDPELAAELRS

-605 VTSEDSF
+605 VTDEDSF
-612 IAFLDAWWPELT
+612 IEFLDAWWPELT
-624 PRAVLAAMADERRLG
+624 PAGVLAAMSDERRLG

-657 LRRDGHSV
+657 LRREGSTA
-665 HDIAMLDELQ
+665 HDVALLDELQ
-675 AILGTPARPRKKR
+675 AILGLPARPRKR
-688 ELDPLDQLTGL
+688 RDLDPLDQLTGL
-699 EELMPVREESQR
+699 EELMPVREETQR

-716 LAQERTEYA
+716 LAQERVEYA

-754 VGDPAQSSWSDPD
+754 VGDPAQSSWSDID
-767 EAAEARDEALGTRP
+767 EAAQARDEALGSRP
-781 RRRFELTVNYRNP
+781 RRRFQLTVNYRNP
-794 AEIAE
+794 SEIAE

-805 ALAMPGSKAPSAVRS
+805 ALAMPGAQSPRAVRS
-820 TGVEP
+820 TGVRP
-825 RFTVV
+825 RFTAVDDT
-830 QKSLG
+830 LAR
-835 ETVRAEA
+835 TVREEA
-842 ARLLDLVD
+842 ARLLDQVD

-856 VAMQRREEAARWLAG
+856 VAMNRREEAARWLAG
-871 LGERVVALGSLEAK
+871 LGDRVVALGSLEAK

-917 ATQQLTVVSADRDQ
+917 ATRQLTIVSGDRDD
-931 PDGSGVPDLLRD
+931 PDPDGVPDLLRD

>member
-1 MRDREI
+1 MAAQVQHSAVGSVHGANDSVRDREI

-13 LDRVYRRLEEKI
+13 LDRVYQRLEEKI
-25 HEAEFLMNDAA
+25 HEAEFLMHDAA
-36 KRGQVGT
+36 QRGHVGT

-68 EDFLFGRIDLLLG
+68 EDFLFGRVDLLQG

-101 VRDDGT
+101 VRPDNT

-120 VLDSEYAPLVIDWRA
+120 VLDQDYSPLVIDWRA

-179 FLDGGE
+179 TLDGGE
-185 LAVIGDGALMAAL
+185 LPVIGDGALMAAL
-198 GQARSHTMRDIVA
+198 GQARGHTMRDIVS
-211 SIQAEQDLVIR
+211 SIQAEQDRVIR

-256 RYSGG
+256 RYAGG

-285 GQVAIRAIGSLVDGA
+285 GQVAIRAIGSLVDGV
-300 EATLYDSPS
+300 EATLHDSPAV
-309 TARAKG
+309 ARAKG
-315 SYRMLRVLRKAAR
+315 SYRMLKVLRRAAR
-328 GALELGPAGMLGGAD
+328 GALELG
-343 GSGTGAGGGSA
+343 AGG
-354 SGSGASG
+354 
-361 ADASGAGAGGADASG
+361 
-376 TGTGGAN
+376 T
-383 GTRSGRSAGNG
+383 
-394 TGSEMS
+394 
-400 GAEASGT
+400 
-407 GVGGANGTRSGRSAG
+407 
-422 NGTGSEMSGADA
+422 
-434 SGSEAGE
+434 
-441 AEASGSGTS
+441 
-450 GADASGTGTSGAYG
+450 
-464 TRSGRSGA
+464 
-472 NGAGAGNGSGV
+472 
-483 GTAAANGRGS
+483 
-493 GTAPASSGS
+493 
-502 ASATAPTQ
+502 
-510 LSFGDDGDGESPA
+510 
-523 APAPVG
+523 
-529 PPTRL
+529 PPERL

-546 AAELERIRRN
+546 AQELESVRHT

-574 LLDALWAQSGA
+574 LLDALWAKSGA
-585 ATRHTDPELAAELRS
+585 AGRHTDPELAAELRA

-605 VTSEDSF
+605 VADEDSF

-624 PRAVLAAMADERRLG
+624 PKGVLAAMADERRLG

-644 ILNPGEVRRVARS
+644 VLNPGEVRKVARA
-657 LRRDGHSV
+657 LKRDGLSV

-675 AILGTPARPRKKR
+675 AILGAPARPRKKR
-688 ELDPLDQLTGL
+688 ELDPLDHLTGL
-699 EELMPVREESQR
+699 EELMPVREETQR

-805 ALAMPGSKAPSAVRS
+805 ALAMPGSESPRAVRS
-820 TGVEP
+820 TGVQP
-825 RFTVV
+825 RFEVAGD
-830 QKSLG
+830 SLAH
-835 ETVRAEA
+835 TVRAEA
-842 ARLLDLVD
+842 ERLLSLVD

-856 VAMQRREEAARWLAG
+856 VAMNRREEARRWLAG
-871 LGERVVALGSLEAK
+871 LGDRAVALGSLEAK

-917 ATQQLTVVSADRDQ
+917 ATQQLTVVSGDRDE
-931 PDGSGVPDLLRD
+931 PDPAGVPDLLRD

>member
-1 MRDREI
+1 MAAQVQQSAVGSVHDAHDSVRDREI

-25 HEAEFLMNDAA
+25 HEAEFLMQDAA
-36 KRGQVGT
+36 RRGQVGT

-101 VRDDGT
+101 VRDDNT

-120 VLDSEYAPLVIDWRA
+120 VLDEDYSPLVIDWRA
-135 PAAAPFYRST
+135 PAAAPFYRAT
-145 PVDPG
+145 PVEPG

-168 EDDLMRPELKA
+168 EDDLMRPELTA
-179 FLDGGE
+179 FLDGRE
-185 LAVIGDGALMAAL
+185 LPVIGDGALMAAL
-198 GQARSHTMRDIVA
+198 GQARSHTMRDIVS

-222 APAASVTYVEGG
+222 APAASITYVEGG

-256 RYSGG
+256 RYAGG

-300 EATLYDSPS
+300 EATLYDSPAV
-309 TARAKG
+309 ARAKG
-315 SYRMLRVLRKAAR
+315 SYRMLKVLRKAAR
-328 GALELGPAGMLGGAD
+328 GALELGPVH
-343 GSGTGAGGGSA
+343 
-354 SGSGASG
+354 
-361 ADASGAGAGGADASG
+361 
-376 TGTGGAN
+376 
-383 GTRSGRSAGNG
+383 R
-394 TGSEMS
+394 
-400 GAEASGT
+400 
-407 GVGGANGTRSGRSAG
+407 
-422 NGTGSEMSGADA
+422 
-434 SGSEAGE
+434 
-441 AEASGSGTS
+441 
-450 GADASGTGTSGAYG
+450 
-464 TRSGRSGA
+464 
-472 NGAGAGNGSGV
+472 
-483 GTAAANGRGS
+483 GTADEDGR
-493 GTAPASSGS
+493 
-502 ASATAPTQ
+502 
-510 LSFGDDGDGESPA
+510 
-523 APAPVG
+523 PAPFDG
-529 PPTRL
+529 APSRL

-546 AAELERIRRN
+546 ADELERIRRT

-574 LLDALWAQSGA
+574 LLDALWAKSGA
-585 ATRHTDPELAAELRS
+585 AARHTDPELAAELRS

-612 IAFLDAWWPELT
+612 LGFLDAWWPELT
-624 PRAVLAAMADERRLG
+624 PKAVLAAMADEKRLG

-644 ILNPGEVRRVARS
+644 ILNPGEVRKVARS
-657 LRRDGHSV
+657 LRREGFSV

-675 AILGTPARPRKKR
+675 AILGAPARPRKKR

-699 EELMPVREESQR
+699 EELMPVREETQR

-781 RRRFELTVNYRNP
+781 RRRFRLTVNYRNP

-805 ALAMPGSKAPSAVRS
+805 ALAMPGSEAPSAVRS

-825 RFTVV
+825 RFAVV
-830 QKSLG
+830 RDSL
-835 ETVRAEA
+835 ERTVRAEA
-842 ARLLDLVD
+842 ERLLDLVE

-856 VAMQRREEAARWLAG
+856 VAMNRREEARRWLAG
-871 LGERVVALGSLEAK
+871 LGDRVVALGSLEAK

-917 ATQQLTVVSADRDQ
+917 ATQQLTVVSGERDE
-931 PDGSGVPDLLRD
+931 PDAAGVPDLLRD

>member
-1 MRDREI
+1 MADVRDREI
-7 SVEQEH
+7 SVEQDH
-13 LDRVYRRLEEKI
+13 LDQVYRRLEEKI

-36 KRGQVGT
+36 KRSQVGT

-56 AGIHLNRLNNEF
+56 AGVHLNRLNNEF

-89 GAYTAVEPAEGA
+89 GAYTSVEPAADA
-101 VRDDGT
+101 VGENNT

-120 VLDSEYAPLVIDWRA
+120 VLDADYSPLVIDWRA

-156 VIRSKGRRVLGV
+156 VIRSKGRKVLGV
-168 EDDLMRPELKA
+168 EDDLMRPELTA
-179 FLDGGE
+179 FLDGEE
-185 LAVIGDGALMAAL
+185 LPVIGDGALMAAL
-198 GQARSHTMRDIVA
+198 GQARSHSMRDIVA

-256 RYSGG
+256 RYAGG

-285 GQVAIRAIGSLVDGA
+285 GQVAIRAVGSLVDGA
-300 EATLYDSPS
+300 EATVYDSPAV
-309 TARAKG
+309 ARVKG
-315 SYRMLRVLRKAAR
+315 SSRMLKVLRKAAR
-328 GALELGPAGMLGGAD
+328 GALE
-343 GSGTGAGGGSA
+343 
-354 SGSGASG
+354 
-361 ADASGAGAGGADASG
+361 
-376 TGTGGAN
+376 
-383 GTRSGRSAGNG
+383 
-394 TGSEMS
+394 
-400 GAEASGT
+400 
-407 GVGGANGTRSGRSAG
+407 
-422 NGTGSEMSGADA
+422 
-434 SGSEAGE
+434 
-441 AEASGSGTS
+441 GTS
-450 GADASGTGTSGAYG
+450 
-464 TRSGRSGA
+464 
-472 NGAGAGNGSGV
+472 
-483 GTAAANGRGS
+483 
-493 GTAPASSGS
+493 APAS
-502 ASATAPTQ
+502 
-510 LSFGDDGDGESPA
+510 
-523 APAPVG
+523 APAPASRDG
-529 PPTRL
+529 QLAFGDEPSTPSTSRL

-546 AAELERIRRN
+546 ADDLARIRRT
-556 ALGGTA
+556 ALSGTA

-567 RPRARKL
+567 RPRARRL
-574 LLDALWAQSGA
+574 LLDALWDRSGA
-585 ATRHTDPELAAELRS
+585 ASRHNDPELAAELRS

-605 VTSEDSF
+605 ITSEDDF

-624 PRAVLAAMADERRLG
+624 PRGVLAAMADEKRLG
-639 RWARR
+639 RWSRR
-644 ILNPGEVRRVARS
+644 VLNPGEVRKVARS
-657 LRRDGHSV
+657 LKRDALSV
-665 HDIAMLDELQ
+665 HDVALLDELNSV
-675 AILGTPARPRKKR
+675 LGTPARPRKKR

-699 EELMPVREESQR
+699 DELMPQREESQR

-716 LAQERTEYA
+716 LAAERTEYA

-767 EAAEARDEALGTRP
+767 EAAAARDEALGTRP
-781 RRRFELTVNYRNP
+781 RRRFTLTVNYRNP
-794 AEIAE
+794 AEIAD

-805 ALAMPGSKAPSAVRS
+805 ALAMPGSESPSAVRS
-820 TGVEP
+820 TGIEP
-825 RFTVV
+825 RFAVV
-830 QKSLG
+830 RDKDLG
-835 ETVRAEA
+835 QSVRDEA
-842 ARLLDLVD
+842 ARLLDRVD

-856 VAMQRREEAARWLAG
+856 VAMNRREQAARWLAG

-917 ATQQLTVVSADRDQ
+917 ATQQLTVLSGERDE
-931 PDGSGVPDLLRD
+931 PDAGGVPDLLRD

>member
-1 MRDREI
+1 MAAQAPQQSAVEPVHDSVRDREI
-7 SVEQEH
+7 RVEQEH
-13 LDRVYRRLEEKI
+13 LDRVYVRLEEKI
-25 HEAEFLMNDAA
+25 HEAEFLMRDAA
-36 KRGQVGT
+36 RRGHVGT

-56 AGIHLNRLNNEF
+56 AGIHLNRLNNEY
-68 EDFLFGRIDLLLG
+68 EDFLFGRIDLLPG

-101 VRDDGT
+101 IRPDNT

-120 VLDSEYAPLVIDWRA
+120 VLDADYAPLVIDWRA

-156 VIRSKGRRVLGV
+156 VIRSKGRRVQGV
-168 EDDLMRPELKA
+168 EDDLMRPELRA
-179 FLDGGE
+179 SLDGRE
-185 LAVIGDGALMAAL
+185 LPVIGDGALMAAL
-198 GQARSHTMRDIVA
+198 GQARTHTMRDIVA

-256 RYSGG
+256 RYAGG

-300 EATLYDSPS
+300 EATVYDAPAV
-309 TARAKG
+309 ARAKG
-315 SYRMLRVLRKAAR
+315 SYRMLKVLRKAAR
-328 GALELGPAGMLGGAD
+328 GALEMND
-343 GSGTGAGGGSA
+343 
-354 SGSGASG
+354 
-361 ADASGAGAGGADASG
+361 
-376 TGTGGAN
+376 
-383 GTRSGRSAGNG
+383 
-394 TGSEMS
+394 
-400 GAEASGT
+400 
-407 GVGGANGTRSGRSAG
+407 
-422 NGTGSEMSGADA
+422 
-434 SGSEAGE
+434 
-441 AEASGSGTS
+441 
-450 GADASGTGTSGAYG
+450 
-464 TRSGRSGA
+464 
-472 NGAGAGNGSGV
+472 
-483 GTAAANGRGS
+483 
-493 GTAPASSGS
+493 
-502 ASATAPTQ
+502 
-510 LSFGDDGDGESPA
+510 SPQ
-523 APAPVG
+523 
-529 PPTRL
+529 RL

-546 AAELERIRRN
+546 AAELADIRRT

-574 LLDALWAQSGA
+574 LLDALWGRSGA
-585 ATRHTDPELAAELRS
+585 GHRHTDPELAAELRS

-605 VTSEDSF
+605 ITSEDDF
-612 IAFLDAWWPELT
+612 TAFLDAWWPELT
-624 PRAVLAAMADERRLG
+624 PAAVLDAMADERRLG

-657 LRRDGHSV
+657 LRREGRSV
-665 HDIAMLDELQ
+665 HDIALLDELQ
-675 AILGTPARPRKKR
+675 AVLGAPARPRKKR

-699 EELMPVREESQR
+699 EELMPVREETQR

-716 LAQERTEYA
+716 LAQERVEYA

-754 VGDPAQSSWSDPD
+754 VGDPAQSSWSDPE
-767 EAAEARDEALGTRP
+767 EAAQARDEALGSRP

-799 LAAKVL
+799 LASKVL
-805 ALAMPGSKAPSAVRS
+805 ALAMPGSESPRAVRS

-825 RFTVV
+825 RFAVARG
-830 QKSLG
+830 SGGPGDPGSAGGALG
-835 ETVRAEA
+835 RTVRAEA
-842 ARLLDLVD
+842 ARLLDRVD

-856 VAMQRREEAARWLAG
+856 VAMQRREEARRWLHG
-871 LGERVVALGSLEAK
+871 LGDRVMALGSLEAK
-885 GLEYDATV
+885 GLEYDATI

-917 ATQQLTVVSADRDQ
+917 ATQQLTVVSADRDE
-931 PDGSGVPDLLRD
+931 PDAEGVPDLLRD

>member
-1 MRDREI
+1 MAAQVQQETLDSAHDSVREKEI
-7 SVEQEH
+7 GVEQEH

-36 KRGQVGT
+36 QRGQVGT

-101 VRDDGT
+101 VRPDNT

-156 VIRSKGRRVLGV
+156 VIRSKGRKVLGV

-179 FLDGGE
+179 SLDGGE

-256 RYSGG
+256 RYAGG

-300 EATLYDSPS
+300 EATLYDSPAV
-309 TARAKG
+309 ARAKG
-315 SYRMLRVLRKAAR
+315 SYRMLKVLRKAAR
-328 GALELGPAGMLGGAD
+328 GALE
-343 GSGTGAGGGSA
+343 SG
-354 SGSGASG
+354 
-361 ADASGAGAGGADASG
+361 DA
-376 TGTGGAN
+376 
-383 GTRSGRSAGNG
+383 
-394 TGSEMS
+394 
-400 GAEASGT
+400 
-407 GVGGANGTRSGRSAG
+407 
-422 NGTGSEMSGADA
+422 
-434 SGSEAGE
+434 
-441 AEASGSGTS
+441 
-450 GADASGTGTSGAYG
+450 
-464 TRSGRSGA
+464 
-472 NGAGAGNGSGV
+472 
-483 GTAAANGRGS
+483 
-493 GTAPASSGS
+493 
-502 ASATAPTQ
+502 
-510 LSFGDDGDGESPA
+510 
-523 APAPVG
+523 
-529 PPTRL
+529 PTRL

-540 RRLELE
+540 RRVELE
-546 AAELERIRRN
+546 APDLDRIRHN

-574 LLDALWAQSGA
+574 LLDALWSRSGA
-585 ATRHTDPELAAELRS
+585 AGRHSDPELAAELRS

-605 VTSEDSF
+605 ITSEDDF

-624 PRAVLAAMADERRLG
+624 PRGVLEAMSDERRLG

-657 LRRDGHSV
+657 LKREGLSV
-665 HDIAMLDELQ
+665 HDVAVLDELQ
-675 AILGTPARPRKKR
+675 AVLGAPARPRKKR
-688 ELDPLDQLTGL
+688 DHDPLDQLTGL
-699 EELMPVREESQR
+699 EELMPVREETQR

-767 EAAEARDEALGTRP
+767 EAAEARDEALGSRP
-781 RRRFELTVNYRNP
+781 RRRFTLTVNYRNP

-805 ALAMPGSKAPSAVRS
+805 ALAMPGSESPSAVRS

-825 RFTVV
+825 RFVTAVREP
-830 QKSLG
+830 LAR
-835 ETVRAEA
+835 TVRAEA

-856 VAMQRREEAARWLAG
+856 VAMNRRDEAARWLAG
-871 LGERVVALGSLEAK
+871 LGDRVVALGSLEAK

-917 ATQQLTVVSADRDQ
+917 ATQQLTVVSAERDD
-931 PDGSGVPDLLRD
+931 PDAKGVPDLLRD

>member
-1 MRDREI
+1 MADVRDREI

-13 LDRVYRRLEEKI
+13 LDQVYRRLEEKI
-25 HEAEFLMNDAA
+25 HEAEFLMHDAA

-56 AGIHLNRLNNEF
+56 AGVHLNRLNSEF

-89 GAYTAVEPAEGA
+89 GAYTSVEPADDA
-101 VRDDGT
+101 VRPNGS
-107 ADIAETLHIGRIG
+107 AEIAETLHIGRIG
-120 VLDSEYAPLVIDWRA
+120 VLDAEFAPLVIDWRA

-145 PVDPG
+145 PVEPG

-156 VIRSKGRRVLGV
+156 VIRSKGRKVLGV
-168 EDDLMRPELKA
+168 EDDLMRPELTA
-179 FLDGGE
+179 TLNGAP
-185 LAVIGDGALMAAL
+185 LPVIGDGALMAAL
-198 GQARSHTMRDIVA
+198 GQARGHTMRDIVA
-211 SIQAEQDLVIR
+211 SIQAEQDMVIR

-256 RYSGG
+256 RYAGG

-285 GQVAIRAIGSLVDGA
+285 GQVAIRAVGSLVDGA
-300 EATLYDSPS
+300 EATLYDDPVV
-309 TARAKG
+309 ARAKG
-315 SYRMLRVLRKAAR
+315 SARMLKVLRRAAR
-328 GALELGPAGMLGGAD
+328 GVLEPRGGARR
-343 GSGTGAGGGSA
+343 GGEQLAFGTE
-354 SGSGASG
+354 
-361 ADASGAGAGGADASG
+361 ADQ
-376 TGTGGAN
+376 
-383 GTRSGRSAGNG
+383 
-394 TGSEMS
+394 
-400 GAEASGT
+400 
-407 GVGGANGTRSGRSAG
+407 
-422 NGTGSEMSGADA
+422 
-434 SGSEAGE
+434 
-441 AEASGSGTS
+441 
-450 GADASGTGTSGAYG
+450 
-464 TRSGRSGA
+464 
-472 NGAGAGNGSGV
+472 
-483 GTAAANGRGS
+483 
-493 GTAPASSGS
+493 APADS
-502 ASATAPTQ
+502 
-510 LSFGDDGDGESPA
+510 
-523 APAPVG
+523 G

-540 RRLELE
+540 RRLELGPD
-546 AAELERIRRN
+546 ELARVRRT
-556 ALGGTA
+556 ALSGTA

-567 RPRARKL
+567 RPRARRL

-585 ATRHTDPELAAELRS
+585 ASRHADPELAAELRS
-600 SFDED
+600 GFDED
-605 VTSEDSF
+605 ITGEDSF
-612 IAFLDAWWPELT
+612 IRFLDAWWPELT
-624 PRAVLAAMADERRLG
+624 PHGVLAAMADEKRLG
-639 RWARR
+639 GWARR
-644 ILNPGEVRRVARS
+644 VLNPGEVRRVARS
-657 LRRDGHSV
+657 LRREGLSV
-665 HDIAMLDELQ
+665 HDVALLDELQ
-675 AILGTPARPRKKR
+675 AILGAPPRQRKKK

-699 EELMPVREESQR
+699 DELMPVREETQR

-716 LAQERTEYA
+716 LAEERTEYT

-781 RRRFELTVNYRNP
+781 RRRFTLTVNYRNP
-794 AEIAE
+794 SEIAE

-805 ALAMPGSKAPSAVRS
+805 ALAMPGSQSPKAVRS

-825 RFTVV
+825 RFAVADGRD
-830 QKSLG
+830 LAG
-835 ETVRAEA
+835 AVRAEA
-842 ARLLDLVD
+842 QRLLDSVD

-856 VAMQRREEAARWLAG
+856 VAMRRREEAARWLKG
-871 LGERVVALGSLEAK
+871 LGGRVVALGSLEAK
-885 GLEYDATV
+885 GLEYDATL

-917 ATQQLTVVSADRDQ
+917 ATQQLTVVSGERDQ
-931 PDGSGVPDLLRD
+931 ADSQGVPDLLRD

>member
-1 MRDREI
+1 MAAQDAAVETADPGVDSVRDREI
-7 SVEQEH
+7 GIEQEH
-13 LDRVYRRLEEKI
+13 LNQVYRRLEEKI
-25 HEAEFLMNDAA
+25 HEAEFLMHDAA

-56 AGIHLNRLNNEF
+56 AGVHLNRLNNEF
-68 EDFLFGRIDLLLG
+68 EDFLFGRIDLLHG

-89 GAYTAVEPAEGA
+89 GAYTSVEPADDA
-101 VRDDGT
+101 VRADNT
-107 ADIAETLHIGRIG
+107 ADIGETLHIGRIG
-120 VLDSEYAPLVIDWRA
+120 VLDSDYAPLVIDWRA

-156 VIRSKGRRVLGV
+156 VIRSKGRKVLGV
-168 EDDLMRPELKA
+168 EDDLMRPELTA
-179 FLDGGE
+179 TLDGAK
-185 LAVIGDGALMAAL
+185 LPVIGDGALMAAL

-256 RYSGG
+256 RYAGG

-285 GQVAIRAIGSLVDGA
+285 GQVAIRAVGHLVDGV
-300 EATLYDSPS
+300 EATAYDEPAV
-309 TARAKG
+309 ARVKG
-315 SYRMLRVLRKAAR
+315 SSRMLKVLRKAAR
-328 GALELGPAGMLGGAD
+328 GVLELG
-343 GSGTGAGGGSA
+343 GSP
-354 SGSGASG
+354 
-361 ADASGAGAGGADASG
+361 D
-376 TGTGGAN
+376 
-383 GTRSGRSAGNG
+383 
-394 TGSEMS
+394 
-400 GAEASGT
+400 
-407 GVGGANGTRSGRSAG
+407 
-422 NGTGSEMSGADA
+422 
-434 SGSEAGE
+434 
-441 AEASGSGTS
+441 
-450 GADASGTGTSGAYG
+450 
-464 TRSGRSGA
+464 
-472 NGAGAGNGSGV
+472 
-483 GTAAANGRGS
+483 
-493 GTAPASSGS
+493 
-502 ASATAPTQ
+502 
-510 LSFGDDGDGESPA
+510 
-523 APAPVG
+523 
-529 PPTRL
+529 RL

-540 RRLELE
+540 RRVELE
-546 AAELERIRRN
+546 ADELQRIRL
-556 ALGGTA
+556 AVLGGTA

-567 RPRARKL
+567 RPRARRL
-574 LLDALWAQSGA
+574 LLDALYAKSGA

-605 VTSEDSF
+605 VATEDAF
-612 IAFLDAWWPELT
+612 IGFLDAWWPELT
-624 PRAVLAAMADERRLG
+624 PRRVLTAMADERLLG
-639 RWARR
+639 RWGRR
-644 ILNPGEVRRVARS
+644 ILNPGEVRRLARS
-657 LRRDGHSV
+657 LRREALSV
-665 HDIAMLDELQ
+665 HDVALLDELQ
-675 AILGTPARPRKKR
+675 TLLGTPARPRRRR

-699 EELMPVREESQR
+699 EELMPQREETQR

-754 VGDPAQSSWSDPD
+754 VGDPAQSSWSSPD
-767 EAAEARDEALGTRP
+767 EAAEARDEALGSRP
-781 RRRFELTVNYRNP
+781 RRRFQLTVNYRNP

-805 ALAMPGSKAPSAVRS
+805 ALAMPGMESPSAVRS
-820 TGVEP
+820 TGVQP
-825 RFTVV
+825 SFAVV
-830 QKSLG
+830 RDGNLAQ
-835 ETVRAEA
+835 TVRAEA
-842 ARLLDLVD
+842 QRLLDRVD

-856 VAMQRREEAARWLAG
+856 VAMNRREQAARWLAG

-904 PAGLRVLYVALTR
+904 PAGLRLLYVALTR
-917 ATQQLTVVSADRDQ
+917 ATQQLTVVSDRRDE
-931 PDGSGVPDLLRD
+931 PDANGVPDLLRD